1 MRYFRNPMIRSGSR
15 GLVVRRVLVAVTF
28 VLLSILSKQSFS
40 PKAVAYK
47 VVREAVKFQTNLKT
61 TNWLEVTN
69 NHFYVRYKSEDASV
83 VKMVLDTAEMAYSPV
98 NQMLGNTMSAKIP
111 IVLYPDKASFNKS
124 FGWDADQS
132 AMGVY
137 WAGVIRILSPNE
149 WARGDTYQSKQN
161 YFNEN
166 GPMAHE
172 YVHLVVDYK
181 TGGNYPRWFTEGIAQ
196 YVERE
201 ITGFQFK
208 VPEINEKDDLYLL
221 SRMDGQ
227 FDLLPSQSI
236 AYWQSLAMVEYLIK
250 MNGIDKINDLMDLL
264 GEGYTFTTAF
274 EEVYQTSLHKFE
286 SVFGEYIIN
295 EI

>member
-1 MRYFRNPMIRSGSR
+1 
-15 GLVVRRVLVAVTF
+15 
-28 VLLSILSKQSFS
+28 
-40 PKAVAYK
+40 
-47 VVREAVKFQTNLKT
+47 
-61 TNWLEVTN
+61 
-69 NHFYVRYKSEDASV
+69 
-83 VKMVLDTAEMAYSPV
+83 
-98 NQMLGNTMSAKIP
+98 
-111 IVLYPDKASFNKS
+111 
-124 FGWDADQS
+124 
-132 AMGVY
+132 
-137 WAGVIRILSPNE
+137 
-149 WARGDTYQSKQN
+149 
-161 YFNEN
+161 
-166 GPMAHE
+166 MAHE